1 MSGLEIADEVGRAL
15 RAELKGET
23 ITAGDLEYDAA
34 RAVWN
39 GMIDKRPVAIAR
51 VADVDDVAVVV
62 RAARRFG
69 LPLAVR
75 GGGHNVAGLATS
87 EGGLVIDLSAL
98 NAVTV
103 DPERRRA
110 TVQGGAIWRD
120 VDAATQPYGLAA
132 PSGLVSETGVA
143 GLTLGG
149 GLGWLRRKHG
159 LSCDN
164 MVAADLVTA
173 AGENV
178 HTDERE
184 HPELLWAL
192 RGGGGNFGVV
202 TSFEFRLHPVGPEV
216 ALALVFYKGARDRRR
231 PARLPRPRAV
241 AAAGDRAGRLHRLHG
256 GG

>member
-1 MSGLEIADEVGRAL
+1 MTASDRTDEVVRAL
-15 RAELKGET
+15 RSHLTGEVVG
-23 ITAGDLEYDAA
+23 AGDAEYDAA

-51 VADVDDVAVVV
+51 VGDVDDVAVVV

-132 PSGLVSETGVA
+132 PAGLVSETGVA

-164 MVAADLVTA
+164 LVAADLVTA
-173 AGENV
+173 DGEACAPATAGAPGPAV
-178 HTDERE
+178 GAARR
-184 HPELLWAL
+184 WRQL
-192 RGGGGNFGVV
+192 RRGHVV
-202 TSFEFRLHPVGPEV
+202 RVPPASRRARGR
-216 ALALVFYKGARDRRR
+216 AGARVLQGRADRRR

-241 AAAGDRAGRLHRLHG
+241 AAAGDRADRLHRLHG